1 MQPKS
6 ARSHLI
12 SSFPRTFYNKVHRAP
27 NGTYEGALAVL
38 SPDLVLFL
46 KRDTPCLE
54 LCRVT
59 TSPGSSDGDDAPSA
73 TLQVMRTLALP
84 TFHPDYHVHTAYMQ
98 TDRYSPCQSGMEAA
112 LHQQPQR
119 QRPTRAPAA
128 LTFHSAPEDMVV
140 GITFLLRFH
149 GPGPHLQH
157 GPRRTWKKVV
167 TTISHR
173 ALFAL
178 AATGSSS
185 HETCG
190 EDDDAGEEDLEQE
203 EEEGEEE
210 GGEETVPVPWEEW
223 GPRST
228 RVISP
233 PAFHWITAHAG
244 QRWLSLE
251 DDKLVVR
258 DFSAARVR
266 RARARAEA
274 SGAPSDST
282 TYLRHQTGDGTGAV
296 LAPAQTRIPG
306 GSACFREDVTSELP
320 FLETRVDSRGRVGD
334 MVLTDGERLIS
345 FVRVVSSFPQR
356 TRRGGEKPEFLKKN
370 SLFFFG
376 QGQPPTFE
384 VYVLDED
391 DEQEQEQEW
400 ESGMYG

>member
-1 MQPKS
+1 MLHICTRHTAAS

-12 SSFPRTFYNKVHRAP
+12 SSFPRTFKVHRAP

-46 KRDTPCLE
+46 KRDAPCLE

-59 TSPGSSDGDDAPSA
+59 TSPSSIDGDDAPSA
-73 TLQVMRTLALP
+73 SLQVVRTLTLP

-98 TDRYSPCQSGMEAA
+98 TDRYSPSQSRPNAA
-112 LHQQPQR
+112 LHQQPQPQQR
-119 QRPTRAPAA
+119 QRPTRAPAP

-149 GPGPHLQH
+149 GLAQR

-178 AATGSSS
+178 AATSSRS
-185 HETCG
+185 HQTYG
-190 EDDDAGEEDLEQE
+190 EDDDDAGEGDLEQQ
-203 EEEGEEE
+203 EEGEAEEE
-210 GGEETVPVPWEEW
+210 GGEETVPVPVPWEEW
-223 GPRST
+223 GPHST

-251 DDKLVVR
+251 DDKLVIR

-266 RARARAEA
+266 RARASG
-274 SGAPSDST
+274 SGAPT
-282 TYLRHQTGDGTGAV
+282 PHLRHKSGARDGDETGTGTV
-296 LAPAQTRIPG
+296 LAPAQTHIPG
-306 GSACFREDVTSELP
+306 GSACFREDVASELP

-345 FVRVVSSFPQR
+345 FVRVVSSSPLPPPQ
-356 TRRGGEKPEFLKKN
+356 T
-370 SLFFFG
+370 SFF
-376 QGQPPTFE
+376 
-384 VYVLDED
+384 
-391 DEQEQEQEW
+391 
-400 ESGMYG
+400 